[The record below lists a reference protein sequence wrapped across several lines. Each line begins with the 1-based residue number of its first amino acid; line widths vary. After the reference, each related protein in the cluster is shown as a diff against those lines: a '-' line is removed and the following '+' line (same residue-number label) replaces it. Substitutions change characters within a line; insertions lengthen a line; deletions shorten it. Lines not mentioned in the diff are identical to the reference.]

1 MLIGELVKTHIDK
14 IFQYCE
20 TKDSEELH
28 RLMSPAY
35 SKQVFNIG
43 YPFCKEYNQ
52 IMKDDEYV
60 RFWKKEYAIRNKD
73 LRVTSQWYA
82 ASKDLFLD
90 YLKKKEIITTDQYA
104 HYQRIVQAVPNKR
117 SGVKTSSTKKQKVKP
132 VLETLDNITN
142 DEILK
147 SDALE
152 MSQYYTLFYA
162 LETSIRKIIVE
173 VMEHKYGR
181 NWWNTA
187 VHFSIRENAEKMR
200 EIEMDTPHAKRS
212 DHLIDY
218 TLFSNLKNIIIN
230 NWQTFEPKFNKNQKA
245 IDEILTDISRLRWP
259 IAHCTPMAA
268 DEVERLQLR
277 LRDWC
282 RALKT

>member
-1 MLIGELVKTHIDK
+1 MRIGELVKTHIDK

-20 TKDSEELH
+20 TKDRDELF
-28 RLMSPAY
+28 RLMDNVY
-35 SKQVFNIG
+35 SKKTFNINF
-43 YPFCKEYNQ
+43 PFCKEYNQ

-82 ASKDLFLD
+82 FSKDLFLN
-90 YLKKKEIITTDQYA
+90 YLLKKEIITTDQYA
-104 HYQRIVQAVPNKR
+104 HYQRIVQADPNKR
-117 SGVKTSSTKKQKVKP
+117 SEVKTSSTKTRKVKP

-245 IDEILTDISRLRWP
+245 IDEILTDINRLRWP
-259 IAHCTPMAA
+259 IAHCTHMAS